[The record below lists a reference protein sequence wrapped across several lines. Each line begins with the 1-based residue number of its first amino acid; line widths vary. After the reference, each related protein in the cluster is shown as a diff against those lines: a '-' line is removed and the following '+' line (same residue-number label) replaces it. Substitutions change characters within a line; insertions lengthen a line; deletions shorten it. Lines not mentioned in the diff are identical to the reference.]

1 MIKPHINKTDSLDL
15 PSRARDIQCIS
26 SVSSKENENMILKN
40 NIASSNVES
49 SVKLPYLQ

>member
-1 MIKPHINKTDSLDL
+1 MNKTYSLDL

-26 SVSSKENENMILKN
+26 SVSSKENENEVLTN
-40 NIASSNVES
+40 NIASSRVES